1 MWEVVNEAGQE
12 TTKDGT
18 LLTGPLSLP
27 TLFQD
32 PNAFTDPRC
41 LFDPG
46 YRPPRQHLP
55 VKDQQRNLRT
65 DWILLRVATV
75 VIVPVVI
82 ALVVI
87 IALMVAAH
95 S

>member
-1 MWEVVNEAGQE
+1 MVYLG
-12 TTKDGT
+12 
-18 LLTGPLSLP
+18 GPRGRRGRR
-27 TLFQD
+27 
-32 PNAFTDPRC
+32 NALYLHDAP
-41 LFDPG
+41 PG

-55 VKDQQRNLRT
+55 QKEAQRNLRT

-82 ALVVI
+82 ALIVI
-87 IALMVAAH
+87 ITVMVAMH

>member
-1 MWEVVNEAGQE
+1 MVYLG
-12 TTKDGT
+12 
-18 LLTGPLSLP
+18 GPRRRRGRGGSGLYLHDAP
-27 TLFQD
+27 
-32 PNAFTDPRC
+32 
-41 LFDPG
+41 PG
-46 YRPPRQHLP
+46 YRPPRQHLS

-65 DWILLRVATV
+65 DWLLLRVATV